1 MLNEL
6 WVKLKVGLYGSYMV
20 VTILKTNQKG
30 NAFLKG
36 YFVKYLWLLV
46 NKEPNHMLTN
56 LEVCNHMPI

>member
-20 VTILKTNQKG
+20 VTILKG
-30 NAFLKG
+30 NVFLKG

>member
-30 NAFLKG
+30 MVVTILK
-36 YFVKYLWLLV
+36 
-46 NKEPNHMLTN
+46 TN
-56 LEVCNHMPI
+56 QKGMPF